1 MPLPS
6 KTRSEP
12 HRLSILLIRARSYAL
27 CRECPLDAFSFC
39 EACQALIREY
49 LPTNAILLTTI
60 IHTIG
65 IGESHIDQ
73 LIGNLEQLQKPH
85 GWLGGSYG
93 QRGYP
98 HLR

>member
-1 MPLPS
+1 
-6 KTRSEP
+6 
-12 HRLSILLIRARSYAL
+12 
-27 CRECPLDAFSFC
+27 
-39 EACQALIREY
+39 
-49 LPTNAILLTTI
+49 LLTTI